1 MHELL
6 IRRSAWWSTR
16 RSGQISLEFRAGLG
30 KVRRGLDRAPRL
42 PLPREVTRPFPAEVV
57 RDLIGIARL
66 LYRTWRA
73 ANPADTRL
81 PELVAIG
88 KDLRTAAIM
97 ASATQPG
104 TRRHRQAWELAE
116 VATHRLGS
124 ILDAYVAVKPLIT
137 SAFRAV
143 DETAEPTEREA
154 KRLARQRR

>member
-1 MHELL
+1 M
-6 IRRSAWWSTR
+6 
-16 RSGQISLEFRAGLG
+16 
-30 KVRRGLDRAPRL
+30 P
-42 PLPREVTRPFPAEVV
+42 RPFPAQTV

-73 ANPADTRL
+73 ANPADLRL

-88 KDLRTAAIM
+88 KDLRAAVTM
-97 ASATQPG
+97 ASATKPG

-124 ILDAYVAVKPLIT
+124 MLDAYVAVKPLVT
-137 SAFRAV
+137 STFRSV

-154 KRLARQRR
+154 KRQARQRR

>member
-1 MHELL
+1 MP
-6 IRRSAWWSTR
+6 
-16 RSGQISLEFRAGLG
+16 RA
-30 KVRRGLDRAPRL
+30 
-42 PLPREVTRPFPAEVV
+42 FPAQTV

-66 LYRTWRA
+66 LYRTWHS
-73 ANPADTRL
+73 ANPGDGRL

-88 KDLRTAAIM
+88 KDLQTSLTIAA
-97 ASATQPG
+97 ATKPG

-124 ILDAYVAVKPLIT
+124 ILDAYVAVKPLIA

-143 DETAEPTEREA
+143 DESAEPSEREA

>member
-1 MHELL
+1 VP
-6 IRRSAWWSTR
+6 
-16 RSGQISLEFRAGLG
+16 RA
-30 KVRRGLDRAPRL
+30 
-42 PLPREVTRPFPAEVV
+42 FPAQTV

-66 LYRTWRA
+66 LYRTWHG
-73 ANPADTRL
+73 ANSADARL

-88 KDLRTAAIM
+88 KDLQTSLTIAA
-97 ASATQPG
+97 ASKLG

-143 DETAEPTEREA
+143 DESAEPSEREA